1 MRFQYQKA
9 FCEILVEFKT
19 DGKLIKNKNISTGTF
34 EIQKGWLSLCNVYGM
49 KYNNYYSFKFNKI
62 SKIIQS
68 TNIQNVSE
76 NC

>member
-9 FCEILVEFKT
+9 FCEILVEFKM
-19 DGKLIKNKNISTGTF
+19 DGKLIKNKNISTF
-34 EIQKGWLSLCNVYGM
+34 EIQKGCLSLCNDYGM

-62 SKIIQS
+62 SKIIQF

>member
-9 FCEILVEFKT
+9 FCEILIEFKM
-19 DGKLIKNKNISTGTF
+19 DGKLIKNKNISTF
-34 EIQKGWLSLCNVYGM
+34 EIQKGWLTLCNDYGM
-49 KYNNYYSFKFNKI
+49 KYNNYHSFKFNKI